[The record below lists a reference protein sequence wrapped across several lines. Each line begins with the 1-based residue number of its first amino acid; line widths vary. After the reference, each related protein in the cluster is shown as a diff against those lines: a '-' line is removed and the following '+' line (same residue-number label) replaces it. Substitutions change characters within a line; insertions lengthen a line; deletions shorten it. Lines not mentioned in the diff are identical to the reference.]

1 MSDTSSLLGSLRSFF
16 DSVVGSAHDR
26 IELLS
31 VEIQEE
37 KHRIIQL
44 LIWVGAIMFLSFL
57 VVVFASLVLVA
68 IFWDTARVAVVSG
81 LAGAYLISLI
91 AVVVAFRRFM
101 SRQPKPFAGTL
112 AELQEDRAC
121 LRTSN

>member
-1 MSDTSSLLGSLRSFF
+1 MSDSSSILGSLRSFF
-16 DSVVGSAHDR
+16 DSVVGSVHDR

-81 LAGAYLISLI
+81 LAGAYLLSLI

-101 SRQPKPFAGTL
+101 GRQPKPFAGTL

-121 LRTSN
+121 LRTTN